1 MNKIIDSLE
10 LFGVKKEILT
20 PKLYS
25 IIYENILNYM
35 MFNYLN
41 EHNHVLEKVLT
52 VNSLV
57 KKIINKIEAEKKD
70 VNSAYQI
77 LIEYI
82 DKFMKTDIQI

>member
-1 MNKIIDSLE
+1 
-10 LFGVKKEILT
+10 
-20 PKLYS
+20 
-25 IIYENILNYM
+25 

-70 VNSAYQI
+70 VNSFQI

-82 DKFMKTDIQI
+82 DKFMKNGYPNLKEDQLLLIN